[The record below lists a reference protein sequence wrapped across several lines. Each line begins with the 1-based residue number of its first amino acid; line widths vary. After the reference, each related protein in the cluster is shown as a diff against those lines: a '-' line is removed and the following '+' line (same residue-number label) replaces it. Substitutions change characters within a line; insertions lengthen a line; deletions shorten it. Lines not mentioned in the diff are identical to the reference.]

1 MLLFC
6 NFVNVNLLQAP
17 RWRTIRVM
25 EKDKDQSEPILED
38 QLGLDENPQV
48 ESGESV
54 QSNTAA
60 ELTDGME
67 KKQVD
72 LRPWYKRPKTWLIAL
87 LVVGLLAAAATVL
100 IWWRNRTAAQ
110 DFYTKNWRE
119 LISASELV
127 TTDVE
132 QATYTS
138 FGDVEKSLLDMQNKV
153 DDSQAATQKMPELL
167 GDKTAKTEYLK
178 GLDQL
183 DKYVSLAKDQAANL
197 KDVDDAQ
204 IDELGSVAT
213 ATKLALEDVQKQLS
227 YLQGFYPDNFF
238 TLNERYATVI
248 EAYQTAQDEEKAK
261 QDEQKSA
268 EDQAKQD
275 KANAEEAVSLWTQ
288 AYIAGNTTEMRQYMT
303 TAFAAEY
310 DFSQVTS
317 TSRQFNYPTTYRRV
331 NTDKKGDQYEVIETI
346 TFVSKSDYSAD
357 TTYTQ
362 TYAFLVSQDAK
373 TKQWAVNSQ
382 RYQ

>member
-1 MLLFC
+1 MLPAWC
-6 NFVNVNLLQAP
+6 
-17 RWRTIRVM
+17 WRTIRVM
-25 EKDKDQSEPILED
+25 EKSKDQPEPILED
-38 QLGLDENPQV
+38 QLGLDENSP
-48 ESGESV
+48 EELSESV
-54 QSNTAA
+54 QPNTAA

-67 KKQVD
+67 KKELD
-72 LRPWYKRPKTWLIAL
+72 LRPWYKRPKIWLVGFLVFAVLLIA
-87 LVVGLLAAAATVL
+87 ATMV
-100 IWWRNRTAAQ
+100 IWWRNRTVAQ
-110 DFYTKNWRE
+110 EFYSKNWRE
-119 LISASELV
+119 LIAASELV
-127 TTDVE
+127 TTDAE

-153 DDSQAATQKMPELL
+153 DDSQAATQKMPEIL
-167 GDKTAKTEYLK
+167 GDKAAKAEYLK
-178 GLDQL
+178 GLEQL
-183 DKYVSLAKDQAANL
+183 NKYVSLARDQAANL
-197 KDVDDAQ
+197 KEVDDAQ
-204 IDELGSVAT
+204 LDELGSVAT
-213 ATKLALEDVQKQLS
+213 ATKLALDDVKKQIS
-227 YLQGFYPDNFF
+227 YLEGFYPDDFF
-238 TLNERYATVI
+238 KLNERYATVI
-248 EAYQTAQDEEKAK
+248 EAYQTAQDDEKAK
-261 QDEQKSA
+261 QDKEKSA

-288 AYIAGNTTEMRQYMT
+288 AFIAGNTTEMRQYMT
-303 TAFAAEY
+303 AAFAAEY

>member
-1 MLLFC
+1 MK
-6 NFVNVNLLQAP
+6 
-17 RWRTIRVM
+17 
-25 EKDKDQSEPILED
+25 KDTEQSEPILED
-38 QLGLDENPQV
+38 QLGLDEKPTEQATESAQV
-48 ESGESV
+48 
-54 QSNTAA
+54 NTAA

-67 KKQVD
+67 TKQVD
-72 LRPWYKRPKTWLIAL
+72 LRPWYKRPKTWLIGL
-87 LVVGLLAAAATVL
+87 LILGLVVAAATVFM
-100 IWWRNRTAAQ
+100 WWRNRTVAQ
-110 DFYTKNWRE
+110 EFYTKNWRE
-119 LISASELV
+119 LVSASELV
-127 TTDVE
+127 ATDAE

-138 FGDVEKSLLDMQNKV
+138 FGDVEKSLLDMQNRV
-153 DDSQAATQKMPELL
+153 DDSQATTQKMPELL
-167 GDKTAKTEYLK
+167 GDKAAKTEYLK
-178 GLDQL
+178 GLEQL
-183 DKYVSLAKDQAANL
+183 DKYVGLAKDQAANL

-204 IDELGSVAT
+204 LDELASVAT
-213 ATKLALEDVQKQLS
+213 ATKLALEDVKKQLS
-227 YLQGFYPDNFF
+227 YLQGFYPDDFF

-261 QDEQKSA
+261 QDEEKSA

-288 AYIAGNTTEMRQYMT
+288 AYIAGNVAEMRQYMT
-303 TAFAAEY
+303 AAFAAEY

-362 TYAFLVSQDAK
+362 TYAFLVSQDVK